1 VRLLKCNECGR
12 SYKHKPARKRSTY
25 ICTFYSNKGN
35 DYCKRNVV
43 KEEDLDFFVEMRYE
57 RKLNKEEVQEVI
69 NRVEV
74 NYGEFHI
81 HYKDGYKQSSTEYEL
96 KF

>member
-1 VRLLKCNECGR
+1 
-12 SYKHKPARKRSTY
+12 
-25 ICTFYSNKGN
+25 
-35 DYCKRNVV
+35 V

-57 RKLNKEEVQEVI
+57 RKLNEEEVREVI
-69 NRVEV
+69 DRVEV

-81 HYKDGYKQSSTEYEL
+81 YYKDGHKQSSTEYEL